1 VGMKEAN
8 SIKSFEIRWCW
19 LNENEITASTACA
32 CGLLAGRAL
41 FSLEIM
47 QRGTAFAFDEAAKQ
61 QTIAK
66 TKTTVTLSRPSLDAM
81 PSAMII
87 IVAQSY
93 ALFMQQSSE
102 QRRKEKNRGTEQ
114 RGNRPHHR
122 ILDTKA
128 CSVF

>member
-47 QRGTAFAFDEAAKQ
+47 QRGTAFAFDEAKRSGEAADNCKN
-61 QTIAK
+61 K
-66 TKTTVTLSRPSLDAM
+66 NNCY
-81 PSAMII
+81 
-87 IVAQSY
+87 IV
-93 ALFMQQSSE
+93 
-102 QRRKEKNRGTEQ
+102 
-114 RGNRPHHR
+114 
-122 ILDTKA
+122 KA
-128 CSVF
+128 